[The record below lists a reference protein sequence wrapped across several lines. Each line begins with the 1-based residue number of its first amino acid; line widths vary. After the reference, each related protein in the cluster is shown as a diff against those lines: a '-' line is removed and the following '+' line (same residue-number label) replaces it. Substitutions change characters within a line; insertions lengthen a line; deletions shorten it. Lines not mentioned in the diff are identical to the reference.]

1 MLTPPVGLSVYAV
14 KATVGDLVKLEEVF
28 KGAMIFLVMDY
39 ISLFFIIIF
48 PWLSLYLPNM
58 MIK

>member
-39 ISLFFIIIF
+39 IALFFMIYF
-48 PWLSLYLPNM
+48 PWLSLFLPNM

>member
-1 MLTPPVGLSVYAV
+1 MELNAYSV

-39 ISLFFIIIF
+39 ISLFFIIVF